1 MDLLDEF
8 MDGPERFAGFSSGT
22 LTVVLACALLSF
34 GAGIASRRMIFPR
47 LMDTLSKIDRIEDG
61 NPFAPKSLR
70 WMVVF
75 FVMWYSLDWLSAM
88 VILDDFGL
96 HESGPVW
103 DAELMETV
111 MTIAWAG
118 FVILVLLTAYR
129 LVDYLDAFI
138 VVEGDNM
145 AARRSLASVAESI
158 GRLAVVVVGFF
169 VVAGLFGVNLNG
181 LIAGLGITGLAL
193 ALAARDSVANVFGAI
208 SIIVDQPFNVG
219 DWIIVEDVEGEVV
232 TIGLRTTTLRTGAD
246 TMVTIPNSNI
256 TNSPVENFSHRRF
269 RRIRPRFEF
278 EVDGNAAQL
287 RQFCESLCEQ
297 VLADPRSTKP
307 DDSWVRVTETL
318 PSKIT
323 VSTNFYCA
331 SSGRTQREFTED
343 ILLMARA
350 RGDESGLKFHEPRRR
365 AQM

>member
-1 MDLLDEF
+1 MI
-8 MDGPERFAGFSSGT
+8 GGFSTGT
-22 LTVVLACALLSF
+22 LTVVIACAVLSVA
-34 GAGIASRRMIFPR
+34 AGVMSRRMIFPR
-47 LMDTLSKIDRIEDG
+47 LMDALSKIDGPYVSRIEDG

-75 FVMWYSLDWLSAM
+75 FVMWYSMDWLSAM
-88 VILDDFGL
+88 IVLDEGGL
-96 HESGPVW
+96 RESEPVW
-103 DAELMETV
+103 DAALMEDVATA
-111 MTIAWAG
+111 AWAG
-118 FVILVLLTAYR
+118 FVILMLLTAYR

-193 ALAARDSVANVFGAI
+193 ALAAKDSVANVFGAI

-219 DWIIVEDVEGEVV
+219 DWIVVEDAEGEVV

-246 TMVTIPNSNI
+246 TMITIPNSNI

-278 EVDGNAAQL
+278 EEDSDAAQL

-297 VLADPRSTKP
+297 VLADPRSTKRA
-307 DDSWVRVTETL
+307 DSWVRVTETI

-331 SSGRTQREFTED
+331 SSGKTQREFTED

-350 RGDESGLKFHEPRRR
+350 RGNESGLKFHEPRRR